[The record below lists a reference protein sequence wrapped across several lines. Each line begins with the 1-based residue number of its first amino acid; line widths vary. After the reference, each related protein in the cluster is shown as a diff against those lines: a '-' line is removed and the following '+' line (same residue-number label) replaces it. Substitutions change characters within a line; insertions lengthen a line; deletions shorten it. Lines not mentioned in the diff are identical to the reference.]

1 MSKEIQQNTKQSD
14 DMERFQGKTA
24 MEWNEKQGLKQ
35 NKEVEESRNESI
47 T

>member
-14 DMERFQGKTA
+14 DMKRFQGKTT
-24 MEWNEKQGLKQ
+24 MEQNENQGLKQ